1 MQNGP
6 QTVLVTGGAKRLGR
20 AVALDLAAA
29 GYAVAIHY
37 NTSEAQ
43 AAELAAQIR
52 AQGRSA
58 TLLRA
63 DLSCEDEVN
72 QLIGRATEALGPIC
86 ALINS
91 ASLFEEDDWNSA
103 TRQSWDQ
110 HMAVNLRA
118 PFVLAQDFARALPQN
133 CSGAIINII
142 DQRVLKPT
150 PQFLTYSLSKAG
162 LDWLTVTLAQ
172 ALAPRIRVNAVGPGP
187 TLRNQRQSEA
197 DFRRQRAATLLGTG
211 AEPKD
216 VCAAVRYLLAAPAV
230 TGQLI
235 AVDGGQHLAW
245 QTADVA
251 VRE

>member
-1 MQNGP
+1 M
-6 QTVLVTGGAKRLGR
+6 LVTGGAKRLGR
-20 AVALDLAAA
+20 AIALDLAAS
-29 GYAVAIHY
+29 GYDVAVHY
-37 NTSEAQ
+37 NSSEAE
-43 AAELAAQIR
+43 ARDLATQIA
-52 AQGRSA
+52 AQGRA
-58 TLLRA
+58 VALLRA
-63 DLSCEDEVN
+63 DLSCEEQVCK
-72 QLIGRATEALGPIC
+72 LISRASAALGPIG

-103 TRQSWDQ
+103 TRHSWDQ
-110 HMAVNLRA
+110 HLAVNLRA
-118 PFVLAQDFARALPQN
+118 PFVLAQDFARALPQDY
-133 CSGAIINII
+133 CGAIINLI

-197 DFRRQRAATLLGTG
+197 DFLRQRAATLLGAG
-211 AEPKD
+211 AEPND

-235 AVDGGQHLAW
+235 AVDGGQHLVW

-251 VRE
+251 GRE

>member
-1 MQNGP
+1 MQTFP

-20 AVALDLAAA
+20 AIALDLAAA

-37 NTSEAQ
+37 NSSDVQ
-43 AAELAAQIR
+43 AADLAAQIR
-52 AQGRSA
+52 AQGRSVA
-58 TLLRA
+58 LLKA
-63 DLSCEDEVN
+63 DLSCEEEVSH
-72 QLIGRATEALGPIC
+72 LIRRASEALGPIG
-86 ALINS
+86 ALVNS
-91 ASLFEEDDWNSA
+91 ASLFEDDDWNSA

-133 CSGAIINII
+133 CSGAIINLI

-197 DFRRQRAATLLGTG
+197 DFLRQRAATLLGAG

-235 AVDGGQHLAW
+235 AVDGGQHLSW
-245 QTADVA
+245 QTADVR